1 MVSIAAFQA
10 VDPGSIPGRR
20 SSFLRSTTDAKVE
33 NAEFFKSFEK
43 KTEQPVWVFS
53 VNFSFGFPVPH
64 IRTELF
70 SSDAVQRIIKMLLL
84 KIDL

>member
-20 SSFLRSTTDAKVE
+20 SSFFASNHAKVE

-43 KTEQPVWVFS
+43 ETEQPVWVFS

-70 SSDAVQRIIKMLLL
+70 SSDAVQRMIKMLLL
-84 KIDL
+84 KMDL